1 MLGSVAAVVDRGW
14 QHIGYGPAAWPA
26 GTPLTADPA
35 RLGGQRGGTW
45 GHEARLGERTVDLSR
60 RRMLAGLTGSAAA
73 SLFTG
78 AQAAEVP
85 QAVVRTITHGPRHH
99 WFAYYDKL
107 QFDPGVR
114 YCLGN
119 AVDFEHR
126 SPTAADVIEV
136 GMVDLADGDRWIR
149 LGQSRAWGW
158 QQGCMLQWVPGTAS
172 QVIYNDRDGDSYV
185 ARVHDV
191 TSGHTQTLPKAV
203 YALSPAG
210 RFAVTTDFRRINELR
225 PGYGYAGL
233 ADPWTDQLAPA
244 EVGVQ
249 RVDLETG
256 DVKMLVSLADI
267 LDVPFPGGFGEG
279 KHWFNHLLVSPD
291 GGRTIFLHRWQRA
304 SGGWFTRMFTVG
316 LDGSGLRELNP
327 SAGMVSHFIWR
338 DPSHILAWTKHPTLG
353 NCFCVMEDAADGDV
367 VAIGREAMPAD
378 GHCTYLPGNAWI
390 VNDTYPQGPERRQTV
405 YLYEVA
411 SGRRI
416 NLGSF
421 ASPEP
426 YRGEW
431 RCDTHPRH
439 SPDGRLL
446 CIDSPHTGEGRQMH
460 LLDISSIVG

>member
-1 MLGSVAAVVDRGW
+1 M
-14 QHIGYGPAAWPA
+14 
-26 GTPLTADPA
+26 
-35 RLGGQRGGTW
+35 
-45 GHEARLGERTVDLSR
+45 ELSR
-60 RRMLAGLTGSAAA
+60 RRVLTGLMGSAIVSQWPA
-73 SLFTG
+73 T
-78 AQAAEVP
+78 QAAEAASEVT
-85 QAVVRTITHGPRHH
+85 VRTITRGPRHH

-107 QFDPGVR
+107 QFDPAVR

-126 SPTAADVIEV
+126 SPTAADAIEV
-136 GMVDLADGDRWIR
+136 GMVDLADHDRWIR
-149 LGQSRAWGW
+149 LGESRAWGW
-158 QQGCMLQWVPGTAS
+158 QQGCMLQWVPGQSS
-172 QVIYNDRDGDSYV
+172 QVIFNDREGDDYV
-185 ARVHDV
+185 ARLHDV
-191 TSGHTQTLPKAV
+191 TSGKTHTLPKAI

-233 ADPWTDQLAPA
+233 ADPWTEQRAPVD
-244 EVGVQ
+244 VGVQ

-256 DVKMLVSLADI
+256 EVTMLVSLADI
-267 LDVPFPGGFGEG
+267 LDVPFPGGFGDG

-291 GGRTIFLHRWQRA
+291 GRRTIFLHRWQRA
-304 SGGWFTRMFTVG
+304 GGGWFTRMFTVG
-316 LDGSGLRELNP
+316 LDGADLRELNA

-338 DPSHILAWTKHPTLG
+338 DPQHILAWTKHPEQG
-353 NCFCVMEDAADGDV
+353 NCFCVIEDAVDGDV
-367 VAIGREAMPAD
+367 QPIGREVMPAD
-378 GHCTYLPGNAWI
+378 GHCTYLPGNDWI

-411 SGRRI
+411 TGRRVD
-416 NLGSF
+416 LGSF
-421 ASPEP
+421 ASPDP

-446 CIDSPHTGEGRQMH
+446 CIDSPHTGAGRQMH